1 MNEKVSHH
9 DDDVDLYSDVIPLA
23 DMDSENSTNRSGFAE
38 VYLVLGVVGGLALG
52 VGLLVGAVLGAR
64 ATKAI
69 FDESTVVLDV
79 TDGILYANPMQAAH
93 RLDADPKG
101 VTSLISRASHGTVNG
116 HKLARV
122 AAHTK

>member
-23 DMDSENSTNRSGFAE
+23 DMDSSNDSRRNGFSE
-38 VYLVLGVVGGLALG
+38 VYLVLGIVGGLALG

-69 FDESTVVLDV
+69 FDESSVVLDV
-79 TDGILYANPMQAAH
+79 TDGILYANPTQAAH
-93 RLDADPKG
+93 RLGADPKG
-101 VTSLISRASHGTVNG
+101 VTSLISHAAHGTVEG
-116 HKLARV
+116 HKLAKV
-122 AAHTK
+122 AAHTR